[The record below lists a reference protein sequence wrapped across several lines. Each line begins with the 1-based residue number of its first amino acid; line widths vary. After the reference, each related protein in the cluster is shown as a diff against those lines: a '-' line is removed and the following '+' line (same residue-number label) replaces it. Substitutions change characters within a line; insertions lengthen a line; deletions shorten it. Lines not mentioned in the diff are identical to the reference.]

1 MFCQHVLVGLIELL
15 SLEIP
20 FNYHHSGTWTD
31 NKKKIVSTALP
42 QRKAIAT
49 AILNA

>member
-20 FNYHHSGTWTD
+20 FNHYHSGTWTG
-31 NKKKIVSTALP
+31 KKNASEVLP
-42 QRKAIAT
+42 WRKAIAT